1 MPYRLKVLHHTQ
13 INPSKARIYHNGPVE
28 VGTVEVSMEEVGT
41 VEVGIGEDGISEVG
55 IAEVGTVEVGSFEIG
70 IVEVGSFEIGIVE
83 FGIAKDGSFE
93 VGISEAGIAEV
104 GTVEVGAYIRLLFSP
119 LIPYPHTL
127 FENSEMLLVCHLALL
142 SCFPCFGI
150 CAIDNYPCTCRTH
163 CSSRLHCDKYKDI
176 Q

>member
-13 INPSKARIYHNGPVE
+13 INTSKARIYHNGPVE

-41 VEVGIGEDGISEVG
+41 VEVGIGEVGTSEDGISED
-55 IAEVGTVEVGSFEIG
+55 
-70 IVEVGSFEIGIVE
+70 
-83 FGIAKDGSFE
+83 GIAKDGSFE